1 MREGSERRVTGRIH
15 PDRRVQAVVEQVRE
29 AEMVQAVDRLRLIHS
44 PREKTVVILCNI
56 PLDLPVDE
64 LVTWRELAGDD
75 RLEEAPALC
84 EENGWDALPLAPEK
98 LSELTAQKGTIH
110 DHGLVRRVV
119 RQARLLNR
127 IRHQA
132 SRWSTTP
139 SNAPFGGPILSNTI
153 VLRWRGSAQ

>member
-1 MREGSERRVTGRIH
+1 
-15 PDRRVQAVVEQVRE
+15 VVEQVRE

-98 LSELTAQKGTIH
+98 LSELTAQKGTTNRSTSVGNQKFESISPAQSLLRTCFATVNLSGRGL
-110 DHGLVRRVV
+110 HGAGFTSSCF
-119 RQARLLNR
+119 QLL
-127 IRHQA
+127 I
-132 SRWSTTP
+132 
-139 SNAPFGGPILSNTI
+139 I
-153 VLRWRGSAQ
+153 VG